1 MAGADDQITL
11 TQQTNQNQLQNL
23 GGKSLDPYGKVNS
36 KAREIIQKVERNK
49 KLLATVIGH
58 ERQASN
64 DSTGG
69 SGEYAD
75 FKSSIQQQQLIG
87 RGNMHSLVVAG
98 GRNQPTGYNNSYSI
112 QQQPKPPSRQA
123 PSHLNISEDL

>member
-1 MAGADDQITL
+1 L
-11 TQQTNQNQLQNL
+11 
-23 GGKSLDPYGKVNS
+23 KSIDPYGKVNS

-49 KLLATVIGH
+49 KLIATVIGH

-75 FKSSIQQQQLIG
+75 FSTTLQQQLQKG
-87 RGNMHSLVVAG
+87 PNLGVG
-98 GRNQPTGYNNSYSI
+98 GRN
-112 QQQPKPPSRQA
+112 
-123 PSHLNISEDL
+123 